1 MSKKIIKTNLKK
13 KKKRGSIVQQART
26 LHALEILTATSSGE
40 VINYNMH
47 RENTITLHAG
57 KIQIVRK
64 FQNISSCGAIQEEI
78 IGFFIKIEI

>member
-1 MSKKIIKTNLKK
+1 M
-13 KKKRGSIVQQART
+13 QQART

-64 FQNISSCGAIQEEI
+64 FQKYFELWCHTGRNYRI
-78 IGFFIKIEI
+78 FHKN